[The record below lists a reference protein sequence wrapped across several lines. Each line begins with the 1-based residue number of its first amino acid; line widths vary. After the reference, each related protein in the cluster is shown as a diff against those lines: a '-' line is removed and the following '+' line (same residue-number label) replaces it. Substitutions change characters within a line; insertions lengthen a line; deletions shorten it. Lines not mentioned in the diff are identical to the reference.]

1 MTSFHCLA
9 LVFPF
14 PIHPLPFIIQ
24 RTPAHRCLCF
34 PSHGC
39 IAVLLAGTV
48 EKCAFLHS
56 NQRGLPESS
65 SSQALQGPNL
75 YLLPSPCPFTFV
87 HVNLVD
93 SLLLSHLKGAPRAQS
108 NPDAGVENLSMVL
121 LGCCAAVSAARRT
134 LWTSR
139 GYFVR
144 QLPFPRQQTKPTSS
158 IVNVHIFVT
167 VDCQLLESLGRIQRT
182 IRHYSPAR
190 SYSFVVTDFGRRMA
204 VLTKFLNKRQVF
216 SRCWC
221 M

>member
-1 MTSFHCLA
+1 MS
-9 LVFPF
+9 
-14 PIHPLPFIIQ
+14 
-24 RTPAHRCLCF
+24 
-34 PSHGC
+34 
-39 IAVLLAGTV
+39 LLSVARLQGSSPGGDC

-87 HVNLVD
+87 HVNLVG

-121 LGCCAAVSAARRT
+121 LGCCAAISAARRT

-158 IVNVHIFVT
+158 LVNVHILVT
-167 VDCQLLESLGRIQRT
+167 VDRQLLKSLGRIQIT
-182 IRHYSPAR
+182 FYYYSPAC
-190 SYSFVVTDFGRRMA
+190 SHSFVVTDFGRRMA
-204 VLTKFLNKRQVF
+204 VLAKLLNERQVC
-216 SRCWC
+216 SRF
-221 M
+221 